1 MNNCVISFP
10 QTKFLPLSLEF
21 NACLAEYLTPDNSP
35 ILFGCRTGLCG
46 TCLVKVVGEILSP
59 EAEEREIL
67 AILAPD
73 DVQARLA
80 CQIKLTGD
88 IAIRAYQG
96 NEI

>member
-46 TCLVKVVGEILSP
+46 TCLVKVVGEIPLP
-59 EAEEREIL
+59 GTEERELL

-73 DVQARLA
+73 DAQARLA